1 MGIQSFQFPIDF
13 LNNLERPIIYI
24 ARKDK
29 TIVGSVSIYDELSL
43 TFNLNAFQTA
53 SFKIYKNIDGK
64 EQDYFEYF
72 EDGMLIMIP
81 GLSWYVIHVETNI
94 ENNEIAKFVTAKSLE
109 CTLCYKRLIDFECN
123 AGEILY
129 DDYVKTVFYDPTNPK
144 GSLLH
149 RVLNVTP
156 NWSVGHVDIS
166 LQNKQRSFDQS
177 DIDVYSFLTG
187 EVSEA
192 FNCLFTF
199 DTFNCTVNAY
209 DLDNYGHDTNIFVS
223 MDNLADDM
231 SETIDENS
239 IFTCYRV
246 NGGDGVYIN
255 EVNPNGTNKIYNFE
269 YYLPMMPEDLR
280 NKINNYNI
288 TYQNLKPQYED
299 IMSRMQGQ
307 IDIIQ
312 ELYTRLPE
320 SLSSKDWTKYGL
332 SFLQSKKKSFETQ
345 DQIYVAQ
352 GMNKIG
358 SLSYNLYLQN
368 KQDLDNVTA
377 ELNVRQR
384 EVDAA
389 NNQYNFIKS
398 ERDQLQSQLDMDKWF
413 TKNEWKTLDSY
424 VIEETYTN
432 DNYIVTDLEDDS
444 DRFDIENQ
452 LFHAAWKDLEKKCR
466 PQYQYSSTL
475 TNILTIPEF
484 RDLVPYFELGNFIQV
499 ETYYDAI
506 IKMRIISFTID
517 FNSTQKINVTFSDAI
532 RVKDIYE
539 DAANIQDQA
548 NSLAFSFKFNK
559 DQYDKTVKQGNWVA
573 EMRKY
578 GLDVATTTIHNT
590 SNQNQTWDETGMTF
604 RQWNDERQDYDP
616 EMIRIINNMMVF
628 SDDGLNTVRMGIGKI
643 AVGNNEYAYGLNAE
657 LVIGKLFL
665 GQYLTIEND
674 SGTYKIDDN
683 GFTASN
689 GTNTIKIQP
698 NTSNELFSIY
708 KNDHKQFHIDS
719 SGNIHFEGDLTGA
732 TGTFSGLL
740 SGGSINIGN
749 GTFIVDKNGNM
760 YASSGTFSGNINS
773 STITGSEINI
783 GNGTFTVDKNGNM
796 NALNTT
802 IKGMISSSNINGST
816 IQGGS
821 IKIGNGFSVDSGGNL
836 KSISGEFS
844 SAIFKNTIFYGL
856 DYKGQMLYFPII
868 NVPSQGNITFGL
880 SNAHTTFPG
889 SVQFDSSCI
898 INKSM
903 FFGSDAY
910 TISRGGNVYKC
921 NNSVGNDGIAS
932 CGWVKGY
939 INDVMPNI
947 PSNFIKDIYYRNF
960 DNYATTKYAPR
971 YFDKIGTFGESEIE
985 VRVRGLLV
993 ATSSSDIRLKKNI
1006 KELRNIE
1013 SLYMSLNPVEYEWS
1027 DGYITTQKGLQFGLI
1042 AQKLD
1047 ESLRQFGIPD
1057 SGLVLLE
1064 NAEEDEKAI
1073 HGDTVT
1079 YKIDKEQLH
1088 AMHIQMIQQLWNKV
1102 GKQEK
1107 EICELKEKID
1117 NK

>member
-94 ENNEIAKFVTAKSLE
+94 ENNGIAKFVTAKSLE

-129 DDYVKTVFYDPTNPK
+129 DDYVKTVFYDPTNPN

-299 IMSRMQGQ
+299 IISRMQGQ

-389 NNQYNFIKS
+389 NNQYNFIKL

-578 GLDVATTTIHNT
+578 GLDVATTAIHNT

-689 GTNTIKIQP
+689 GINTIKIQP

-749 GTFIVDKNGNM
+749 GIFIVDKNGNM
-760 YASSGTFSGNINS
+760 YASSGTFSGNIAS
-773 STITGSEINI
+773 SVISGSSIKGATISGGSINI
-783 GNGTFTVDKNGNM
+783 GNGAFTVDQNGLVEVGGDITADTSLYLSFQLFSDSNKIKVDS
-796 NALNTT
+796 LNVSLGEYQEYSAYGNRPKGILSANGIGTRLVPILNLGNGASI
-802 IKGMISSSNINGST
+802 IKTSKQFQPNSIYSATGLFEELVVTHANIANLWLMSSTDGTYGGTVYECNGSY
-816 IQGGS
+816 
-821 IKIGNGFSVDSGGNL
+821 GN
-836 KSISGEFS
+836 E
-844 SAIFKNTIFYGL
+844 
-856 DYKGQMLYFPII
+856 
-868 NVPSQGNITFGL
+868 
-880 SNAHTTFPG
+880 
-889 SVQFDSSCI
+889 
-898 INKSM
+898 
-903 FFGSDAY
+903 
-910 TISRGGNVYKC
+910 
-921 NNSVGNDGIAS
+921 GIAS
-932 CGWVKGY
+932 PGWVKNY
-939 INDVMPNI
+939 VSHNVPNVWVERASYTYVDS
-947 PSNFIKDIYYRNF
+947 P
-960 DNYATTKYAPR
+960 TTKYAPR
-971 YFDKIGTFGESEIE
+971 YFDVSGRTLFI
-985 VRVRGLLV
+985 RGLLISK
-993 ATSSSDIRLKKNI
+993 SSSDVRLKKEI
-1006 KELRNIE
+1006 KPLRDI
-1013 SLYMSLNPVEYEWS
+1013 STIYMSMEPVEYLWNE
-1027 DGYITTQKGLQFGLI
+1027 GYITSQKGLQFGLI
-1042 AQKLD
+1042 AQDLENKLY
-1047 ESLRQFGIPD
+1047 SHGIIN
-1057 SGLVLLE
+1057 SGLVLKE

-1073 HGDTVT
+1073 HGDTIT
-1079 YKIDKEQLH
+1079 YKIDKENLH

-1102 GKQEK
+1102 DKQEK
-1107 EICELKEKID
+1107 EIRELKEKID
-1117 NK
+1117 NKQC